1 MGIKKKNCQ
10 AMVRDYWGMEED
22 SSGSQG
28 PQRNVALEKK
38 NNLLTSTHTFYV
50 PA

>member
-1 MGIKKKNCQ
+1 LPGYGQ
-10 AMVRDYWGMEED
+10 RLPGMEED

-28 PQRNVALEKK
+28 PQRNVAPEKK
-38 NNLLTSTHTFYV
+38 KSPTSTHTFYV